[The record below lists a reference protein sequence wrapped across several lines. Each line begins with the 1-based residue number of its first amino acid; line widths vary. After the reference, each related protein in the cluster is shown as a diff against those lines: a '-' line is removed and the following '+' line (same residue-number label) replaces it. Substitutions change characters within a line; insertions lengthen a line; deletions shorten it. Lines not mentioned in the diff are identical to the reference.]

1 MNQSLTIHA
10 VNKRGK
16 TKAVPVASDERT
28 IVLTETPTANAL
40 GYDSIK
46 FTFDDDLVTIA
57 VVKDGDVFDDVSY
70 SYSDLIEAITGNGN
84 NFLSFRKD

>member
-1 MNQSLTIHA
+1 MLHL

-16 TKAVPVASDERT
+16 NKAMPIASDERT
-28 IVLTETPTANAL
+28 VVLTETPTANAL

-46 FTFDDDLVTIA
+46 FTFDDDVLTIA

-70 SYSDLIEAITGNGN
+70 SYSDLIEAITGNGD
-84 NFLSFRKD
+84 NFLSFGK